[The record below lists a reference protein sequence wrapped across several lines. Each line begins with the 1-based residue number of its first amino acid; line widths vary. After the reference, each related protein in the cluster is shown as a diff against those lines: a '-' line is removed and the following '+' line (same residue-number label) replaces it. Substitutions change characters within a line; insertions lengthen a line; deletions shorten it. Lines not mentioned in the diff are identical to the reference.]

1 KDLNDP
7 TLTKY
12 LVYDDS
18 EYSSVTKTDEISME
32 VGCQAS
38 EVSTLLEAMGNDPMF
53 YRRIKPEEG
62 SLLPGDGK
70 KPGEG
75 AHESG
80 NPPGAKP
87 GAKPAGVGRA
97 KAKAKAKAK
106 FAKVP
111 DNVTDETMK
120 DFISSYKSGISD
132 ATGVCAK
139 LTQELEDLETQ
150 DKLITMI
157 NAASEGMAK
166 TRRDVSNIKLEEDD
180 DAWSKVCAI
189 VERTRPFVVA

>member
-1 KDLNDP
+1 MEIYTGRTIDGPHIAK
-7 TLTKY
+7 
-12 LVYDDS
+12 
-18 EYSSVTKTDEISME
+18 DEISME

-38 EVSTLLEAMGNDPMF
+38 EVSTLLEAMDNDPMF

-87 GAKPAGVGRA
+87 GTKPAGVGRA

-106 FAKVP
+106 FAK
-111 DNVTDETMK
+111 DRLSIALN
-120 DFISSYKSGISD
+120 SS
-132 ATGVCAK
+132 
-139 LTQELEDLETQ
+139 
-150 DKLITMI
+150 
-157 NAASEGMAK
+157 
-166 TRRDVSNIKLEEDD
+166 VS
-180 DAWSKVCAI
+180 
-189 VERTRPFVVA
+189 